1 MIIKMAL
8 KELEIR
14 KELYTFI
21 LLQLIITFLI
31 AVSFISM
38 METEY
43 TKYKAFENYLKKE
56 GWYIYGGNIL
66 TPDNYVVNAPAMLEG
81 YLASSDILACY
92 TLSGDLQK
100 EEMPI
105 QAKTIVYDQPIIDA
119 YKPDIKEGRWLKN
132 ADIGTNTV
140 EAVIASNS
148 YGIGLGDTLTIHE
161 YGAASEESPV
171 SVEIV
176 GILADDA
183 EYYDISFSDNMINY
197 KNLFASVSKGKQ
209 DEPVLLMSREDIINT
224 ENGSELLLMQGTVLL
239 TWKEGITD
247 EEKKRNI
254 KYMSEHC
261 FIAQKE
267 ELSVVIQ
274 KSRKEI
280 TGELQKYVPVLACGL
295 LLTVISSLCVGVIVS
310 KQQWKY
316 LAVYNMLGLP
326 WNRCVW
332 IQTVTYIIIE
342 GISLIASILIICIL
356 KLFSLTDNMAIGFG
370 AWQFIFCIGISLICA
385 ATVIV
390 QSLLV
395 KKVPPYR
402 LWQRE

>member
-1 MIIKMAL
+1 M
-8 KELEIR
+8 
-14 KELYTFI
+14 
-21 LLQLIITFLI
+21 LL
-31 AVSFISM
+31 
-38 METEY
+38 
-43 TKYKAFENYLKKE
+43 
-56 GWYIYGGNIL
+56 
-66 TPDNYVVNAPAMLEG
+66 
-81 YLASSDILACY
+81 
-92 TLSGDLQK
+92 
-100 EEMPI
+100 
-105 QAKTIVYDQPIIDA
+105 
-119 YKPDIKEGRWLKN
+119 
-132 ADIGTNTV
+132 
-140 EAVIASNS
+140 
-148 YGIGLGDTLTIHE
+148 
-161 YGAASEESPV
+161 
-171 SVEIV
+171 
-176 GILADDA
+176 
-183 EYYDISFSDNMINY
+183 
-197 KNLFASVSKGKQ
+197 
-209 DEPVLLMSREDIINT
+209 SREDIINT

-356 KLFSLTDNMAIGFG
+356 KLFSLTDNMEIGFG
-370 AWQFIFCIGISLICA
+370 AWQFMFCIGISLICA

-402 LWQRE
+402 LWNRE